1 MSSRFARRTGA
12 ALSLFLA
19 LVPAAGATDGWYTSF
34 EAGGSWIDDWEH
46 VDRAP
51 KGPAFASTSAFDGG
65 WTVMGAVGHARDN
78 WRFELEGGY
87 RFNAAA
93 SLVAGRTMVPGLA
106 GEMTEASAMLNL
118 IHDIPLAE
126 RLSLSLGIGAGG
138 DHADLKLNAPGG
150 TYSHEGWRFAYQG
163 LVGINRA
170 LDERLS
176 LFVNYRFL
184 NVTPGDYDDPPFLR
198 VEGED
203 LQKHA
208 ATVGLRFALAE
219 PAAAPPVVTPEPPR
233 PTLPAL
239 PAEREFLV
247 FFGFNSAKLSPQA
260 LETVRQA
267 ASAAM
272 QLGTA
277 NIRVV
282 GHADR
287 AGRPAYNKA
296 LSLRR
301 AETVK
306 AEMVREGV
314 MGSAIRLRGLGESQ
328 PLVQTTDGV
337 REPQNRRVQ
346 IVF

>member
-1 MSSRFARRTGA
+1 MSFRSARLAGA
-12 ALSLFLA
+12 AFSLFLA
-19 LVPAAGATDGWYTSF
+19 LVPAAHATEGWYTSF
-34 EAGGSWIDDWEH
+34 EGGGSWIDDWDH
-46 VDRAP
+46 VDRAL
-51 KGPAFASTSAFDGG
+51 KGPPVASTSAFDGG
-65 WTVMGAVGHARDN
+65 WTVLGAVGHGRDN
-78 WRFELEGGY
+78 WRFELEGSY

-93 SLVAGRTMVPGLA
+93 SLVVGGTTIPGLA

-126 RLSLSLGIGAGG
+126 RLSLSVGIGAGG

-163 LVGINRA
+163 LVGLNRA

-184 NVTPGDYDDPPFLR
+184 NVTAGDYDDMPALR

-208 ATVGLRFALAE
+208 ATVGLRFALAA
-219 PAAAPPVVTPEPPR
+219 PAAAPPVPEPPR
-233 PTLPAL
+233 PPLPAL

-287 AGRPAYNKA
+287 SGRPAYNKA

-328 PLVQTTDGV
+328 PLVQTTDGT